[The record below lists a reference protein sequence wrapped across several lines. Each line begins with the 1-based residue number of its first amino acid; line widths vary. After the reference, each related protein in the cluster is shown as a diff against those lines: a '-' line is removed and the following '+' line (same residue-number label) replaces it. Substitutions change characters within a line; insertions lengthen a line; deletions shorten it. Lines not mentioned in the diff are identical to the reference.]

1 MNDTIIKFLT
11 IAAQLAQ
18 VLTLIGVVF
27 LYLQIQNN
35 RKTTQGQ
42 LINDLEKEFTGYY
55 YIYSKLKPSGKWH
68 DFVQLEHDEISDLE
82 MLAAYCEKLWHFQ
95 DRGLLDWETLDLMFR
110 HRFFNIMQNPNVQE
124 YVIKPHSI
132 DWKAAIE
139 LLDTWTKRL
148 PSYDPRGIA
157 FKSNSRKY

>member
-42 LINDLEKEFTGYY
+42 LINDIEKEFTGYF
-55 YIYSKLKPSGKWH
+55 YIYSKLKPSGKWQ

-82 MLAAYCEKLWHFQ
+82 MLAAYCEKLKHFL
-95 DRGLLDWETLDLMFR
+95 DRGLIDWPTLDLMFR
-110 HRFFNIMQNPNVQE
+110 HRFFIIMQNANVRE
-124 YVIKPHSI
+124 HVIKPHSN
-132 DWKAAIE
+132 DWKAVIE
-139 LLDTWTKRL
+139 LRDEWTKRL
-148 PSYDPRGIA
+148 DPTDPRRI
-157 FKSNSRKY
+157 